1 MVRKSPILAVSYPS
15 SSCGPHERSMF
26 DTVVFWIQSLR
37 ETTCM
42 VTAGSSHS
50 YQEMSRPPNWWKFF
64 AVNYQFVVSSRVC
77 ELCFVPG
84 TNWTLSLPW
93 KILKYRFVFCVEQ
106 GKGVFG
112 NDPPRPRPS
121 LYRLRRT
128 YLPVNTSCSVPLL
141 YWVCSFG
148 SVPSMHHQP
157 AGPSNIVFGA
167 PWHLWLVTFSPL
179 NM

>member
-15 SSCGPHERSMF
+15 SSWGPHERSMF
-26 DTVVFWIQSLR
+26 DTAVFWIQSLR

-50 YQEMSRPPNWWKFF
+50 YQEMSRPPNWWKLCSQLSVCCFESGLWTVFRAWHQLDPKF
-64 AVNYQFVVSSRVC
+64 AF
-77 ELCFVPG
+77 
-84 TNWTLSLPW
+84 
-93 KILKYRFVFCVEQ
+93 FCVEQ
-106 GKGVFG
+106 GKEVFG

-167 PWHLWLVTFSPL
+167 PWRLWLVTFSPL